1 MNTIIIM
8 KKKKVDKEEYF
19 HVKNNSSSLTLHWEK
34 IRRNIFILFEKTVWK
49 SENIQIIWEMDI
61 KMKKWRGILSNNNNS
76 DVPHP
81 RRYDLTVII
90 INILLPFIIFSDSS
104 APWPE

>member
-8 KKKKVDKEEYF
+8 KKKKKVDKEEYF
-19 HVKNNSSSLTLHWEK
+19 HVKNHSSSLTLHWEK

-49 SENIQIIWEMDI
+49 SDTNE
-61 KMKKWRGILSNNNNS
+61 KMKGNINNNNS

-90 INILLPFIIFSDSS
+90 INILLPFIIFLDSS

>member
-8 KKKKVDKEEYF
+8 KKKKKKVDKEEYF
-19 HVKNNSSSLTLHWEK
+19 HVKNHSSSLTLHWEK
-34 IRRNIFILFEKTVWK
+34 IRRNIFILFEKK
-49 SENIQIIWEMDI
+49 LFENLKIYKLWVMDI
-61 KMKKWRGILSNNNNS
+61 KMKKWRGILII
-76 DVPHP
+76 
-81 RRYDLTVII
+81 RYDLTVII

>member
-1 MNTIIIM
+1 MGNG
-8 KKKKVDKEEYF
+8 Y
-19 HVKNNSSSLTLHWEK
+19 KNE
-34 IRRNIFILFEKTVWK
+34 
-49 SENIQIIWEMDI
+49 
-61 KMKKWRGILSNNNNS
+61 KMKGNINNNNS